1 MFPYSRVFALSK
13 SHIMTFINIE
23 IKARTNKI
31 ADIRNYLLANHAAYK
46 GVDFQTDTYFNTSK
60 GRLKLRQGN
69 IENNLIYY
77 ERNNQAGPKQSD
89 FSLLEIPDPETL
101 KKILTAAAGIKVTV
115 EKQRE
120 IFFIGNVKF
129 HLDLVPQLG
138 NFVEIEASNK
148 YAPHSTAQLNEQCNF
163 YMQAFNI
170 TPDDLI
176 DISYSDMLLEK
187 IGAFG

>member
-1 MFPYSRVFALSK
+1 
-13 SHIMTFINIE
+13 MTFINIE

-31 ADIRNYLLANHAAYK
+31 AEIRDYLLANHAEYK
-46 GVDFQTDTYFNTSK
+46 GTDFQTDTYFNTSK

-77 ERNNQAGPKQSD
+77 ERENQAGPKQSD
-89 FSLLEIPDPETL
+89 FSLLEITDPETL
-101 KKILTAAAGIKVTV
+101 KKMLTAAAGIKVKV

-129 HLDLVPQLG
+129 HLDLLPQLG

-148 YAPHSTAQLNEQCNF
+148 YAPRSTAQLNEQCNF

-170 TPDDLI
+170 APDDLI

-187 IGAFG
+187 V